1 MFIEM
6 TNGELEKLF
15 NLPEIQNKYIQF
27 IPDINTLDVGLR
39 FVSQRLDNSPPY
51 NLINLFRVTDR
62 NKVMLLGLQGIQ
74 FHVKK

>member
-15 NLPEIQNKYIQF
+15 NLPEIQDKYIQF
-27 IPDINTLDVGLR
+27 IPEIHKLNVGLR
-39 FVSQRLDNSPPY
+39 FVSQRLDNLPPY
-51 NLINLFRVTDR
+51 NLINLFSVTDR